1 MSVYSAPSVKP
12 GKLFL
17 YFDPL
22 HQLSTSTQRRWGE
35 ESERKQMIDDAIAKA
50 RAHQR

>member
-1 MSVYSAPSVKP
+1 MKQ
-12 GKLFL
+12 GKQFL

-22 HQLSTSTQRRWGE
+22 HQLSTSTQRRWGDE
-35 ESERKQMIDDAIAKA
+35 AERKQMIDDAVGKA